1 MHLKESWVRIPL
13 PKDVRLSRQ
22 PLTGEHTKLGAILA
36 GGDMVSPGLAE
47 ARYMPGTGRRR
58 WELFPGLLEPVD
70 CSWHRAHSV
79 SRGVLSCHICLSV
92 PMLCRG
98 NDD

>member
-36 GGDMVSPGLAE
+36 GGDMVSLGLAE
-47 ARYMPGTGRRR
+47 ARYRHRKEEVGTVPGASGTC
-58 WELFPGLLEPVD
+58 GLQL
-70 CSWHRAHSV
+70 A
-79 SRGVLSCHICLSV
+79 
-92 PMLCRG
+92 
-98 NDD
+98 